1 MKIVEEVI
9 QGMKVP
15 VKLLNVTRLTNFRKD
30 GHPSVYGKNIMG
42 GKKVSTR
49 KQDCSHWCLP
59 GVPDAWNELIYATL
73 VFQQTNSRNWLIW
86 SFLSRSLLFVRETK
100 VGKKRKKGHWVYPSV
115 LYYDICSNRK
125 SQRNTGRFPPHQVSG
140 FVFNFTLRA
149 CLAHCSM
156 LWIVWCGYSIVQV
169 FIHQIS
175 TDKLTRLWRVGLNL
189 IGFWCIRFCT
199 KFSIVTLSS
208 FPWCCT
214 LPQSFLSISSITWS
228 GMAFSSSLLYCS
240 WLLTFTSL
248 LLSLLFLKSVFSSSH
263 YGNALPLVKI
273 GINPFTVCCISLFFL
288 VFVLLFELTIVFY
301 LFPVFL

>member
-1 MKIVEEVI
+1 MPLWFFNKQI
-9 QGMKVP
+9 QGIDLYDPFFQGVYFLCGKQ
-15 VKLLNVTRLTNFRKD
+15 KWEKRERKATECT
-30 GHPSVYGKNIMG
+30 PQFYIMTF
-42 GKKVSTR
+42 V
-49 KQDCSHWCLP
+49 
-59 GVPDAWNELIYATL
+59 
-73 VFQQTNSRNWLIW
+73 QTW
-86 SFLSRSLLFVRETK
+86 
-100 VGKKRKKGHWVYPSV
+100 
-115 LYYDICSNRK
+115 K